1 MKKANI
7 IIGNKEYTVELATTV
22 EEQKNGLQYR
32 DFLAQDAGMLFVY
45 NEPQSKVEFWM
56 KDTKIPL
63 DQIGINED
71 GEVTLVY
78 QAKPND
84 ETLIPFTDVK
94 YLLEVNQNS
103 GIKEGDQF
111 DFDDTEDPN
120 KYVMKVIASDGTT
133 QMNLRGGE
141 RIFSRISTKQI
152 ISWAKKAEAN
162 KDNSELFE
170 KYCKRLG
177 KRIFR
182 EIKVQNTREP
192 EYVEK

>member
-1 MKKANI
+1 MEKANI
-7 IIGNKEYTVELATTV
+7 IIGNKEYTVELATTE
-22 EEQKNGLQYR
+22 EEQKKGLQDR

-45 NEPQSKVEFWM
+45 NEPQHKVEFWM

-133 QMNLRGGE
+133 QMNLQGGE

-162 KDNSELFE
+162 KDNSKLFE

-182 EIKVQNTREP
+182 EIKAQDTREP